1 MSLDALVGTIPDT
14 CKDLRLNL
22 PAVLRN
28 ATIEPAQ
35 AWCAAISS
43 AWFIGNKELAE
54 VLMRDAPPDL
64 TPGHVEDA
72 QAAAAL
78 MGMTTV
84 YYKFRHLVGKESYT
98 QKRAGLRMNRMS
110 QPATTKVLFEV
121 CALAC
126 AALSGCEAC
135 IRSHEHSLLETGL
148 SEDQV
153 LEIVR
158 IAAVVNGFST
168 AMQLRSN

>member
-1 MSLDALVGTIPDT
+1 MSLDALVATIPDT

-35 AWCAAISS
+35 AWTAAISS
-43 AWFIGNKELAE
+43 AWFIGNPELAAA
-54 VLMRDAPPDL
+54 LTGDASDL
-64 TPGHVEDA
+64 TPAHVEDA

-84 YYKFRHLVGKESYT
+84 YYKFRHLVGKETYT
-98 QKRAGLRMNRMS
+98 EKRAGLRMNRMS
-110 QPATTKVLFEV
+110 QPATNKVLFEI

-126 AALSGCEAC
+126 AAISGCEAC
-135 IRSHEHSLLETGL
+135 IRAHEHSLLEAGL

-153 LEIVR
+153 LEVIR

-168 AMQLRSN
+168 AMSYRLS

>member
-1 MSLDALVGTIPDT
+1 MSLDALTATIPDT

-35 AWCAAISS
+35 AWSAAISS
-43 AWFIGNKELAE
+43 AWFIGNRELAE
-54 VLMRDAPPDL
+54 VVTRDAPDL
-64 TPGHVEDA
+64 TSGHVEDA

-84 YYKFRHLVGKESYT
+84 FYKFRHLVGKESYA

-110 QPATTKVLFEV
+110 QPAVSKVLFEV

-126 AALSGCEAC
+126 AALSGCESC
-135 IRSHEHSLLETGL
+135 IRAHEHSLLEAGL

-153 LEIVR
+153 LEVVR

-168 AMQLRSN
+168 AMNFRST

>member
-1 MSLDALVGTIPDT
+1 MSLDALVATIPDS

-28 ATIEPAQ
+28 ATMEPAAL

-54 VLMRDAPPDL
+54 VLTKDAPDL
-64 TPGHVEDA
+64 TPGQVEDA

-84 YYKFRHLVGKESYT
+84 YYKFRHLVGKETYA

-110 QPATTKVLFEV
+110 QPATSKVLFEV

-126 AALSGCEAC
+126 AAISGCEAC
-135 IRSHEHSLLETGL
+135 IRAHEQSLLEAGL

-153 LEIVR
+153 LETVR

-168 AMQLRSN
+168 ALQLRP